1 MAPIDPLFRA
11 VELLLSGQT
20 LLWVVTGVLLGIV
33 FGALPGIGSTLGMAI
48 VLPLTIPLSGA
59 NAIILLV
66 SIYSGAMYSG
76 SIPSILVNVPG
87 SSADA
92 ATTFDGYP
100 LARKGKAINA
110 LVVSAVSSAVGGT
123 IAVIILLLLS
133 PLMIELV
140 LLFGSPQYFLM
151 AVLGLAMITVVTKGS
166 IFKGI
171 TAGAFGLLLATIGV
185 APTVP
190 VQRYTFDM
198 LALYD
203 GLDFVAVLIGLFA
216 IAEMIQ
222 LAGERQVADEE
233 AGLQGNVWEGVQA
246 TFRHPVTL
254 VKSALIGLFIGAIPG
269 SGAAI
274 SNFISYGEAVRASST
289 PEKFGE
295 GTEEGVVATDAANN
309 ATVGGSLIPTLSFGI
324 PGSGSTAVLLGGLI
338 MHGLRP
344 GPDLFTTQLDL
355 TYSIFLAIFVGNII
369 ILILG
374 LFITPRTGYLTV
386 IDTDYIIPVIVVLST
401 LGAIALRTNWIDVWT
416 IVILGILG
424 YFMKKYDYSV
434 IAFVLGVILGPI
446 AEQNLYRSLSISGGS
461 FSIFVSTPLSLALV
475 LATVL
480 ILFGPFL
487 KAKFVKLRAR
497 GLRSD

>member
-1 MAPIDPLFRA
+1 MPPLEALQQAIR
-11 VELLLSGQT
+11 LLFTGQI
-20 LLWVVTGVLLGIV
+20 LFWIVTGVLLGMV

-48 VLPLTIPLSGA
+48 VLPLTIPLDGVS
-59 NAIILLV
+59 AIILLI
-66 SIYSGAMYSG
+66 SIYSGAMYAG

-110 LVVSAVSSAVGGT
+110 LVVSAVSSAFGGIVG
-123 IAVIILLLLS
+123 VVILLLLS

-151 AVLGLAMITVVTKGS
+151 AILGLAMITVVTKGS
-166 IFKGI
+166 IVKGL
-171 TAGAFGLLLATIGV
+171 TAGAFGLLLATIGI

-190 VQRYTFDM
+190 VQRYTFGM
-198 LALYD
+198 LSLYD

-216 IAEMIQ
+216 IAEMIR
-222 LAGERQVADEE
+222 LAGEKQIADTE
-233 AGLQGNVWEGVQA
+233 AGLQGTVREGLQA
-246 TFRHPVTL
+246 TFSYPVTL
-254 VKSALIGLFIGAIPG
+254 LKSALIGLFIGAVPG

-274 SNFISYGEAVRASST
+274 SNFISYGEAMRSSST

-344 GPDLFTTQLDL
+344 GPDLFTSQLDI
-355 TYSIFLAIFVGNII
+355 TYSIFLSVFIANLI
-369 ILILG
+369 ILG
-374 LFITPRTGYLTV
+374 LGLFVTPRTGYLTV
-386 IDTDYIIPVIVVLST
+386 IDTDYIVPVIVVLAT
-401 LGAIALRTNWIDVWT
+401 LGAIALRANWVDVWT
-416 IVILGILG
+416 IVVLGILG
-424 YFMKKYDYSV
+424 YFMKKYNYSI

-446 AEQNLYRSLSISGGS
+446 AEENLYRSLRLSGGS
-461 FSIFVSTPLSLALV
+461 FEIFVSDPLSLALV
-475 LATVL
+475 LGIVL

-487 KAKFVKLRAR
+487 KAKFIELRTQV
-497 GLRSD
+497 L